1 MAIRKSS
8 PQAARRDS
16 AAVGRQEGAASCL
29 AAPDDGE
36 IAPG

>member
-16 AAVGRQEGAASCL
+16 AAVGRQEGG
-29 AAPDDGE
+29 GE
-36 IAPG
+36 LSRRPR